1 MQEQGV
7 VRVCACAQWLA
18 AVTARLD
25 LPRERHCELI
35 RRRRFDPVPFH
46 LAEVGSLTA
55 KISVCTATLP
65 FHVR

>member
-1 MQEQGV
+1 MDAGAG
-7 VRVCACAQWLA
+7 RKCACAQWLA

-25 LPRERHCELI
+25 LPRERHCDLI

-46 LAEVGSLTA
+46 LAGIGSLTA
-55 KISVCTATLP
+55 EILVCTATLP